1 MESSKQ
7 RMVYLKDEQEIVVG
21 KWMILTAAASAGGAS
36 LSAPMTG
43 YGHTELFKV
52 TCYNFQPSRAC

>member
-36 LSAPMTG
+36 LSAPVPRHTG
-43 YGHTELFKV
+43 V
-52 TCYNFQPSRAC
+52 